1 MATPEYIPNEQPARR
16 ATRCDK
22 KVPCSSCKSAKRTCT
37 TTGAE
42 NPGLQRKQ
50 RIHISSLYEQKIDRI
65 ETSLGSIER
74 LLRRRESQR
83 SPSTHGGGGG
93 SSSGGVAS
101 PNASVTIS
109 DSSAINTPAN
119 IDLTEPEPDQ
129 GLNVQTDITV
139 ALLKQAVRSTTL
151 YGVDAKMGAALGS
164 LYDLLGKRHL
174 QNPAG
179 TGSGEAL
186 ASPFPM
192 QKPVPPGGVGKL
204 EMPPLQVALTAL
216 DRLTCDPPTLLM
228 MLCASIGLDDVAEVI
243 KREYEHLDNISSVKF
258 VLISSLLYYVFEEMS
273 MLGISPELL
282 AEYKAHAELCRA
294 NVDTGLANLP
304 LLLSSTAENVQGLL
318 LGTFVSIDESRPA
331 VAWQL
336 CTTAAQLCIAAGF
349 HTVAASAHKS
359 PDAVRL
365 ERILFWNV
373 YIIDK
378 ALCLRLNRG
387 SCIPEYDIDIP
398 PEFSF
403 RYAAADT
410 HCMTKFWVRAS
421 VAQGRIYERLY
432 SPKGRA
438 APPAVRVA
446 DATELAAECRRLLR
460 EAETHQ
466 EQYPDNEDAP
476 ILTEIFRI
484 GEEIQLSV
492 NLTLVYQAVSALD
505 GQDVFKNECVEAAR
519 RAMRT
524 HKRSMHLM
532 RMGPYAKSSYI
543 NWTILHTPFAPFFVI
558 LRHVLETLSID
569 DLVLL
574 QEFIESLSHALDVS
588 KRLKRFHQLC
598 HVMCEVAGLFVGVK
612 LKLNNSSVT
621 VPEMP
626 QALDNV
632 NDLLQ
637 QQFTIGVQQPPPPPP
652 PPPPQGYP
660 QALEKQQILEAGT
673 SSGGGGG
680 GGGGGGFQQ
689 QGLGTVL
696 PLTEEVTGAGAG
708 ADVSLSALP
717 EDWDPAMLGTMDWTA
732 GYENILNLMQDELQI
747 LENYPNAGL
756 F

>member
-1 MATPEYIPNEQPARR
+1 MGTSQTDAIHL
-16 ATRCDK
+16 D
-22 KVPCSSCKSAKRTCT
+22 
-37 TTGAE
+37 
-42 NPGLQRKQ
+42 PG
-50 RIHISSLYEQKIDRI
+50 ISEQKIDRI
-65 ETSLGSIER
+65 EASLGSIER
-74 LLRRRESQR
+74 LLKRRESQR
-83 SPSTHGGGGG
+83 GSPSRDAAGPG
-93 SSSGGVAS
+93 STGTGSESVAS

-119 IDLTEPEPDQ
+119 IDSTESEPDR

-174 QNPAG
+174 PSPSG
-179 TGSGEAL
+179 GSGAGGG
-186 ASPFPM
+186 AGGSPFPM

-216 DRLTCDPPTLLM
+216 ERLTYKPPTLIT
-228 MLCASIGLDDVAEVI
+228 MLCSSIGLDDIAAVCR
-243 KREYEHLDNISSVKF
+243 REYAHLDNISSVKF
-258 VLISSLLYYVFEEMS
+258 VLINSILYYIFEETS

-282 AEYKAHAELCRA
+282 AEYKTHAELCRA

-304 LLLSSTAENVQGLL
+304 LLLSSTAQNVQGIL
-318 LGTFVSIDESRPA
+318 LGAFVSIDQSRPA

-336 CTTAAQLCIAAGF
+336 CTTAAQLCISAGF
-349 HTVAASAHKS
+349 QSVAASAHKS
-359 PDAVRL
+359 PEDVRL

-373 YIIDK
+373 YILDK
-378 ALCLRLNRG
+378 ALCLRLHRG

-398 PEFSF
+398 REFSF
-403 RYAAADT
+403 QYEAMVPDST
-410 HCMTKFWVRAS
+410 TGLTQFWVRAS
-421 VAQGRIYERLY
+421 IAQGRIYEHLY
-432 SPKGRA
+432 SPLGRA
-438 APPAVRVA
+438 APPATRVA
-446 DATELAAECRRLLR
+446 HATALAAECRSLLR
-460 EAETHQ
+460 EAEAHQ
-466 EQYPDNEDAP
+466 GQYPANQEAP

-484 GEEIQLSV
+484 GEEIQLSI

-505 GQDVFKNECVEAAR
+505 GQEVFRNECVEAAR

-532 RMGPYAKSSYI
+532 RMGPYAQSSYI

-558 LRHVLETLSID
+558 LRHVLETLSIN

-588 KRLKRFHQLC
+588 NRLKRFHQLC

-612 LKLNNSSVT
+612 LKLNNSNVA

-626 QALDNV
+626 QALDHV

-637 QQFTIGVQQPPPPPP
+637 QQFAIGQPAAAAAAAQESYQQQTVLVPEV
-652 PPPPQGYP
+652 
-660 QALEKQQILEAGT
+660 AAT
-673 SSGGGGG
+673 S
-680 GGGGGGFQQ
+680 FQQ
-689 QGLGTVL
+689 GVA
-696 PLTEEVTGAGAG
+696 PLVVGAGGDEA
-708 ADVSLSALP
+708 VMPPMLP
-717 EDWDPAMLGTMDWTA
+717 PDWDPATIGTMDWTA

>member
-1 MATPEYIPNEQPARR
+1 MATSEFMPNEPAARR

-37 TTGAE
+37 TTGAD

-50 RIHISSLYEQKIDRI
+50 RIHMSSLYEQKIDRI
-65 ETSLGSIER
+65 EASLGSIER
-74 LLRRRESQR
+74 LLKRRESQR
-83 SPSTHGGGGG
+83 SPGDRGHVPDGGI
-93 SSSGGVAS
+93 AS
-101 PNASVTIS
+101 PNASVTMS

-119 IDLTEPEPDQ
+119 IDSTEPEPDQ

-174 QNPAG
+174 PSPARG
-179 TGSGEAL
+179 AGGG

-204 EMPPLQVALTAL
+204 EMPPLQVALTAME
-216 DRLTCDPPTLLM
+216 RLTYDPPTLIT
-228 MLCASIGLDDVAEVI
+228 MLCSSIGLDDIAAVCR
-243 KREYEHLDNISSVKF
+243 REYEHLDNISSVQF
-258 VLISSLLYYVFEEMS
+258 VLINSILYYVFEEMS
-273 MLGISPELL
+273 MLGISPERL
-282 AEYKAHAELCRA
+282 AEYKVHAELCRA

-304 LLLSSTAENVQGLL
+304 LLLSSTAQNVQGLL
-318 LGTFVSIDESRPA
+318 LGALVSIDQSRPA

-349 HTVAASAHKS
+349 QSKSASAHKTAA
-359 PDAVRL
+359 DTRL

-373 YIIDK
+373 YILDK
-378 ALCLRLNRG
+378 ALCLRLHRG

-398 PEFSF
+398 REFYF
-403 RYAAADT
+403 HYPALADT
-410 HCMTKFWVRAS
+410 TGLTHFWVRAS
-421 VAQGRIYERLY
+421 IAQGRIYEQLY
-432 SPKGRA
+432 SPA
-438 APPAVRVA
+438 ARTAAAATRVA
-446 DATELAAECRRLLR
+446 HATALAAECRSLLR
-460 EAETHQ
+460 EAESHQ
-466 EQYPDNEDAP
+466 RQYPANEEAP
-476 ILTEIFRI
+476 VLTEIFRI

-492 NLTLVYQAVSALD
+492 NLTLVYQAVAALD
-505 GQDVFKNECVEAAR
+505 GQDVFRAECVEAAR

-532 RMGPYAKSSYI
+532 RLGPYARSSYI
-543 NWTILHTPFAPFFVI
+543 NWTILHTPFAPFFVV
-558 LRHVLETLSID
+558 LRHVLETLSLT

-588 KRLKRFHQLC
+588 NRLKRFHQLC

-612 LKLNNSSVT
+612 LKINNSSVS

-626 QALDNV
+626 QALDHV
-632 NDLLQ
+632 NDLLHRQFSIGQPQLDPYQ
-637 QQFTIGVQQPPPPPP
+637 QQQQQPQ
-652 PPPPQGYP
+652 PQQP
-660 QALEKQQILEAGT
+660 LLKQAPEMSFA
-673 SSGGGGG
+673 
-680 GGGGGGFQQ
+680 Q
-689 QGLGTVL
+689 QGLL
-696 PLTEEVTGAGAG
+696 PLAEEAAVIPGGEP
-708 ADVSLSALP
+708 VLSELP
-717 EDWDPAMLGTMDWTA
+717 ADWDPTTMGTMDWTA

>member
-1 MATPEYIPNEQPARR
+1 MAFET
-16 ATRCDK
+16 TRLPK
-22 KVPCSSCKSAKRTCT
+22 LTHMACS
-37 TTGAE
+37 
-42 NPGLQRKQ
+42 
-50 RIHISSLYEQKIDRI
+50 EQKIDRI
-65 ETSLGSIER
+65 ETSLSSIER
-74 LLRRRESQR
+74 LLKRRESQR
-83 SPSTHGGGGG
+83 SPGNHGGGG
-93 SSSGGVAS
+93 GGVAS

-119 IDLTEPEPDQ
+119 IDSTEPEPDQ

-179 TGSGEAL
+179 AGAGEAL

-204 EMPPLQVALTAL
+204 EMPPLQAALTAL
-216 DRLTCDPPTLLM
+216 HRLTHDPPTLIM
-228 MLCASIGLDDVAEVI
+228 MLCASIGLDDVSEVM

-258 VLISSLLYYVFEEMS
+258 VFISSLLYYVFEEMS
-273 MLGISPELL
+273 MLSISPELL

-349 HTVAASAHKS
+349 HSVAASAHK
-359 PDAVRL
+359 PPEAVRL

-403 RYAAADT
+403 RYPAADT
-410 HCMTKFWVRAS
+410 KGMTKFWVRAS

-438 APPAVRVA
+438 APPAARVA

-588 KRLKRFHQLC
+588 NRLKRFHQLC

-626 QALDNV
+626 QTLDHV

-637 QQFTIGVQQPPPPPP
+637 QQFTISMQQQQQQQQ
-652 PPPPQGYP
+652 QGYP
-660 QALEKQQILEAGT
+660 QALEKQQILEAGL
-673 SSGGGGG
+673 SSGGGG
-680 GGGGGGFQQ
+680 FEQQ
-689 QGLGTVL
+689 SLGSVL
-696 PLTEEVTGAGAG
+696 PLTEVAGAG
-708 ADVSLSALP
+708 ADASLPAVP
-717 EDWDPAMLGTMDWTA
+717 EDWDPTMLGTMDWTA

>member
-42 NPGLQRKQ
+42 NAGLQRKQ

-83 SPSTHGGGGG
+83 SPGTHGGGG

-637 QQFTIGVQQPPPPPP
+637 QQFTIGVQQQPP

-660 QALEKQQILEAGT
+660 QTLEKQQILEAGT

-680 GGGGGGFQQ
+680 GGDFQQ

-717 EDWDPAMLGTMDWTA
+717 EDWDPAMLGMMDWTA